1 MLPGC
6 VACLIT
12 QSKSG
17 GDSPS
22 DHEGRGSGAGFLWRS
37 AGVVVFGGWSGRARV
52 RLMEGAPRFTA
63 HNNFAVF
70 IEDRFSR
77 CAAAFIE

>member
-1 MLPGC
+1 M
-6 VACLIT
+6 
-12 QSKSG
+12 
-17 GDSPS
+17 
-22 DHEGRGSGAGFLWRS
+22 GFLWRS
-37 AGVVVFGGWSGRARV
+37 AGVVVFGGWAVRARV